1 MSEVRYIS
9 LSQIH
14 SNPYQPRQVFDQE
27 KLNELAESIHLNGV
41 IQPIVVRQKEENY
54 YEIVAGERRFR
65 ALQQLNWYAAPCIIM
80 SADQQQMARL
90 ALIENIQRDDLS
102 PIEEGNAYRQLLRM
116 SDMTQQQLAESVGKT
131 QPSIAN
137 KMRLLNLS
145 EPVQQ
150 AINSRK
156 ISERHGRAMLK
167 LDDTQQEKVLSRII
181 DKDLTV
187 AATEKMIE
195 KLLTEKKKNEP
206 RKCFGVSTR
215 IAVNTIRQAIRT
227 LQDAAVNVESSES
240 EDDENYT
247 ITIRIKK

>member
-167 LDDTQQEKVLSRII
+167 LDDSQQEKVLSRII

-195 KLLTEKKKNEP
+195 KLLTEKKKNEL

>member
-1 MSEVRYIS
+1 M
-9 LSQIH
+9 
-14 SNPYQPRQVFDQE
+14 N
-27 KLNELAESIHLNGV
+27 
-41 IQPIVVRQKEENY
+41 
-54 YEIVAGERRFR
+54 
-65 ALQQLNWYAAPCIIM
+65 
-80 SADQQQMARL
+80 ADEQQMARL

-116 SDMTQQQLAESVGKT
+116 SDMTQEELAERVGKT

-150 AINSRK
+150 AINNRQ
-156 ISERHGRAMLK
+156 ITERHGRAMLK
-167 LDDTQQEKVLSRII
+167 LSEAQQTEVLAKIT
-181 DKDLTV
+181 DKNLTV
-187 AATEKMIE
+187 AATEKLIE
-195 KLLTEKKKNEP
+195 KLLTEKKKSEP

-215 IAVNTIRQAIRT
+215 IAVNTIRQSVKT
-227 LQDAAVNVESSES
+227 LQDAGVGVETSET